1 MFLPYGRQSISEDDI
16 RAVVD
21 VLRGDYLTTGPAVG
35 VFEDALAKSVGAKHA
50 IACANGTAALHLASL
65 ALGLKPGD
73 QVIVP
78 SISFMATANGPRY
91 VGAEIIFADVD
102 PDTALITPAALEEAI
117 SRADP
122 KRLKAVF
129 VVHMGGNPVPMAA
142 ISKIARAHG
151 LKIVED
157 ACHALG
163 TESNDGQAWQV
174 GDCTYCDLAVFSF
187 HPVKTITTG
196 EGGAITTN
204 DDRMARQMRLE
215 RSHGIERESAGF
227 SNTGLGFDTDGEAN
241 PWYHELQTLGLN
253 YRLTDFQAALG
264 SSQLG
269 RLPEFLERRRA
280 LTARYR
286 EAFAKLNSDTL
297 RLVEAPAGSNSALHL
312 MVALVDFDGI
322 GISRAKFMNRLK
334 EKGVG
339 TQVHYIPIHRQ
350 PYYVEASASPE
361 LPGADRY
368 YARCLSLPLYP
379 DMKDSDVDTVVEAL
393 QAVAAG

>member
-1 MFLPYGRQSISEDDI
+1 MLPYGRQSISEDDI
-16 RAVVD
+16 QAVVN
-21 VLRGDYLTTGPAVG
+21 VLRGDFLTTGPAVG

-78 SISFMATANGPRY
+78 SISFVATANGPRY
-91 VGAEIIFADVD
+91 VGADVIFADVD

-122 KRLKAVF
+122 QRLKAVF
-129 VVHMGGNPVPMAA
+129 VVHMGGNPVPMAEIA
-142 ISKIARAHG
+142 AIARARG

-163 TESNDGQAWQV
+163 TESDEGQPWQV
-174 GDCTYCDLAVFSF
+174 GDCTYSDLAVFSF

-204 DDRMARQMRLE
+204 DDKMARQMRLE
-215 RSHGIERESAGF
+215 RNHGLERTREGF
-227 SNTGLGFDTDGEAN
+227 SNEALAFDTDGETN
-241 PWYHELQTLGLN
+241 PWYHELRTLGLN

-264 SSQLG
+264 LSQLG

-286 EAFAKLNSDTL
+286 EAFAKLNSDVL
-297 RLVEAPAGSNSALHL
+297 RLVDAPARSNSALHL
-312 MVALVDFDGI
+312 MIALVDFEGI
-322 GISRAKFMNRLK
+322 GISRAKFMNRLR

-339 TQVHYIPIHRQ
+339 TQVHYIPIHHQ

-379 DMKDSDVDTVVEAL
+379 DMKDSDVDTVVETL

>member
-1 MFLPYGRQSISEDDI
+1 MLPYGRQSISEDDI
-16 RAVVD
+16 KAVVD
-21 VLRGDYLTTGPAVG
+21 VLRGDFLTTGPAVG
-35 VFEDALAKSVGAKHA
+35 IFEKAFAETVGARHA

-65 ALGLKPGD
+65 AVGLRPGD

-78 SISFMATANGPRY
+78 SISFVATANGPRLA
-91 VGAEIIFADVD
+91 GADIVFADVD
-102 PDTALITPAALEEAI
+102 PDTALLTPAALKEAI

-122 KRLKAVF
+122 ERLKAVF
-129 VVHMGGNPVPMAA
+129 VVHMGGHPVPMAA
-142 ISKIARAHG
+142 IAAIARPHG

-163 TESNDGQAWQV
+163 TESQDSAAWRV
-174 GDCTYCDLAVFSF
+174 GDCTFSDCAVFSF

-204 DDRMARQMRLE
+204 DDALARRMRLE
-215 RSHGIERESAGF
+215 RNHGLEREREGF
-227 SNTGLGFDTDGEAN
+227 GNGALAFDTDGATN
-241 PWYHELQTLGLN
+241 PWYYELTTLGLN

-264 SSQLG
+264 TAQLS
-269 RLPEFLERRRA
+269 RLPEFIEQRRK

-286 EAFAKLNSDTL
+286 EAFATLNSRSL
-297 RLVEAPAGSNSALHL
+297 RLVDAPAGSNSALHL
-312 MVALVDFDGI
+312 MIALIDFEEF
-322 GISRAKFMNRLK
+322 GISRAKFMERLR

-350 PYYVEASASPE
+350 PYYVDASRSPE

-368 YARCLSLPLYP
+368 YAQCLSLPLFP
-379 DMKDSDVDTVVEAL
+379 AMEETDVDKVVDAVR
-393 QAVAAG
+393 AVAAGR

>member
-1 MFLPYGRQSISEDDI
+1 MLPYGRQSISEDDI
-16 RAVVD
+16 QAVVN
-21 VLRGDYLTTGPAVG
+21 VLRGDFLTTGPAVG
-35 VFEDALAKSVGAKHA
+35 VFEEALAKFIGVKHA
-50 IACANGTAALHLASL
+50 IACANGTAALHLASM

-78 SISFMATANGPRY
+78 SISFVATANGPRY
-91 VGAEIIFADVD
+91 VGADVIFADVD

-129 VVHMGGNPVPMAA
+129 VVHMGGNPVPMAE

-163 TESNDGQAWQV
+163 TESTADQPWNV
-174 GDCTYCDLAVFSF
+174 GDCTYSDMAVFSF

-204 DDRMARQMRLE
+204 DDKMARQLRLE
-215 RSHGIERESAGF
+215 RNHGLEREREGF
-227 SNTGLGFDTDGEAN
+227 GNAALAFDTDGATN
-241 PWYHELQTLGLN
+241 PWYHELRTLGFN

-264 SSQLG
+264 LSQLG

-286 EAFAKLNSDTL
+286 EAFARLNSDTL
-297 RLVEAPAGSNSALHL
+297 RLVEAPKGSNSALHL
-312 MVALVDFDGI
+312 MVALVDFEGI
-322 GISRAKFMNRLK
+322 GTSRAKFMNKLR

-379 DMKDSDVDTVVEAL
+379 DMKDEDVDTVVETL

>member
-1 MFLPYGRQSISEDDI
+1 MLPYGRQSISEDDI
-16 RAVVD
+16 KAVVD

-35 VFEDALAKSVGAKHA
+35 IFERALADSVGAKHA
-50 IACANGTAALHLASL
+50 IACSNGTAALHLASL

-78 SISFMATANGPRY
+78 SISFVATANGPRL
-91 VGAEIIFADVD
+91 VGADIVFADVD
-102 PDTALITPAALEEAI
+102 PETALLTPEALEEAI
-117 SRADP
+117 TRADP
-122 KRLKAVF
+122 ARLKAVF
-129 VVHMGGNPVPMAA
+129 VVHMGGHPVPMAEIA
-142 ISKIARAHG
+142 AIARARG

-163 TESNDGQAWQV
+163 TESSEQQPWRV
-174 GDCTYCDLAVFSF
+174 GDCTYSDCAVFSF

-204 DDRMARQMRLE
+204 DDTMARRMRLE
-215 RSHGIERESAGF
+215 RNHGLEREREGF
-227 SNTGLGFDTDGEAN
+227 GNEALAFDTDGATN
-241 PWYHELQTLGLN
+241 PWYYELTQLGLN

-264 SSQLG
+264 TTQLS
-269 RLPEFLERRRA
+269 RLPDFIRRRRE

-286 EAFAKLNSDTL
+286 EAFAKLNSDSL
-297 RLVEAPAGSNSALHL
+297 RLVEAPAGSDSALHL
-312 MVALVDFDGI
+312 MIALVDFEGL
-322 GISRAKFMNRLK
+322 GISRAKFMNGLR

-350 PYYVEASASPE
+350 PYYVDASASPE

-379 DMKDSDVDTVVEAL
+379 DMTDADVDAVVVAM

>member
-1 MFLPYGRQSISEDDI
+1 MLPYGRQSISEDDI
-16 RAVVD
+16 QAVVN
-21 VLRGDYLTTGPAVG
+21 VLRGDFLTTGPAVG
-35 VFEDALAKSVGAKHA
+35 IFEEALAKFIGVKHA
-50 IACANGTAALHLASL
+50 VACANGTAALHLASL

-78 SISFMATANGPRY
+78 SISFVATANGPRY

-102 PDTALITPAALEEAI
+102 PDTALITPAALEAAI
-117 SRADP
+117 ARADP

-129 VVHMGGNPVPMAA
+129 VVHMGGHPVPMAEIA
-142 ISKIARAHG
+142 AIARARG

-163 TESNDGQAWQV
+163 TESSESEPWSV
-174 GDCTYCDLAVFSF
+174 GDCTYSDLAVFSF

-215 RSHGIERESAGF
+215 RNHGLEREREGF
-227 SNTGLGFDTDGEAN
+227 GNAALAFDADGATN
-241 PWYHELQTLGLN
+241 PWYHELRTLGLN

-264 SSQLG
+264 LSQLG

-286 EAFAKLNSDTL
+286 EQFAKLNSDTL
-297 RLVEAPAGSNSALHL
+297 RLVEAPKGSNSALHL

-322 GISRAKFMNRLK
+322 GISRAKFMNRLR
-334 EKGVG
+334 ERGVG

-350 PYYVEASASPE
+350 PYYVEASASPD
-361 LPGADRY
+361 LPGADGY

-379 DMKDSDVDTVVEAL
+379 DMTEADVDKVVETL